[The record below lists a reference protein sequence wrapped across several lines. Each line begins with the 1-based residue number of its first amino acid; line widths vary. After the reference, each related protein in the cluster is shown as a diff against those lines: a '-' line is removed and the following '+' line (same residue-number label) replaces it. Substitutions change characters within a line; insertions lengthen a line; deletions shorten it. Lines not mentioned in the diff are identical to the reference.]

1 MFTGI
6 VETMGRIAQ
15 AQPAGGHLRL
25 VIEPGA
31 IPLAELN
38 VGDSIAVNGACLT
51 AAAVEAAGFAVEVS
65 PETAR
70 CTTLA
75 SLSAGDRVNLERA
88 VVAGRRLDGHLVSGH
103 VDGIGRILAREM
115 KNDALELAVIVP
127 EELMR
132 FIVRKGSVCVD
143 GVSLT
148 VNEVQDNAFSVQIVP
163 HTRAQTL
170 CGGYQVADRVNI
182 EVDLIARYL
191 DNLLAARVD
200 PHK

>member
-6 VETMGRIAQ
+6 VETIGRVVG
-15 AQPAGGHLRL
+15 AQPAGSHARL
-25 VIEPGA
+25 LIEPGA

-51 AAAVEAAGFAVEVS
+51 VAAIATAGFAVEVS
-65 PETAR
+65 PETLH

-103 VDGIGRILAREM
+103 VDGVGRVMARELQ
-115 KNDALELAVIVP
+115 NDALALAIIVP
-127 EELMR
+127 VELTKL
-132 FIVRKGSVCVD
+132 IARKGSVCVD

-148 VNEVQDNAFSVQIVP
+148 VNETRDDAFTVQIVP
-163 HTRAQTL
+163 YTRAQTL
-170 CGGYQVADRVNI
+170 CDGYQVGDRVNI

-191 DNLLAARVD
+191 DNLLAARAGL
-200 PHK
+200 HK

>member
-6 VETMGRIAQ
+6 VETLGRITQ

-25 VIEPGA
+25 VLEPGA
-31 IPLAELN
+31 IPPAELK

-51 AAAVEAAGFAVEVS
+51 VAAVEAAGFAVDVS
-65 PETAR
+65 PESLH
-70 CTTLA
+70 CTTLG

-88 VVAGRRLDGHLVSGH
+88 VVAGRRLDGHLVCGH
-103 VDGIGRILAREM
+103 VDGVGKILAREM
-115 KNDALELAVIVP
+115 QNDALELAIIAP
-127 EELMR
+127 EELKK

-163 HTRAQTL
+163 HTRTQTL
-170 CGGYQVADRVNI
+170 CGGYRVADRVNI
-182 EVDLIARYL
+182 EVDLVARYL
-191 DNLLAARVD
+191 DGLLAARVD
-200 PHK
+200 THK